1 MLYKTMSSLKL
12 TDGIIVLVESDRKGE
27 WYAAFDWQA
36 NEFIKAM
43 EFGTM
48 KSMCYPN
55 PRTETAIF
63 KHRGIRYKFIIIDD
77 WGPCYMKNIDS
88 GKEREIKY
96 FELGNIY
103 NKKNSTNYSVKKSK
117 FKFN

>member
-1 MLYKTMSSLKL
+1 MASLKL
-12 TDGIIVLVESDRKGE
+12 TEGIIVLVESDRKGE
-27 WYAAFDWQA
+27 WHTAYEWQA

-48 KSMCYPN
+48 KSMGYPN
-55 PRTETAIF
+55 PRTETKPF

-77 WGPCYMKNIDS
+77 WGPCYIKNIDS
-88 GKEREIKY
+88 GREREVKY

-103 NKKNSTNYSVKKSK
+103 NKKKDHDYTVKKSK
-117 FKFN
+117 FKLN

>member
-1 MLYKTMSSLKL
+1 MATLKL
-12 TDGIIVLVESDRKGE
+12 TEGVVVLIESDKKGE
-27 WYAAFDWQA
+27 WFTAYDWQA

-48 KSMCYPN
+48 KSMGIPN
-55 PRTETAIF
+55 PRTETRPF
-63 KHRGIRYKFIIIDD
+63 KHRGINYQFIIIDD
-77 WGPCYMKNIDS
+77 WGPCYIKNIDS
-88 GKEREIKY
+88 GRERKIKY

-103 NKKNSTNYSVKKSK
+103 NEKNTQHPVKKSR

>member
-1 MLYKTMSSLKL
+1 MVSLKL
-12 TDGIIVLVESDRKGE
+12 TEGIIVLVKSDKEGQ
-27 WYAAFDWQA
+27 WNTAFDWQT

-55 PRTETAIF
+55 PRTETKPF
-63 KHRGIRYKFIIIDD
+63 KHRGVKYQFIIIDD
-77 WGPCYMKNIDS
+77 WGPCYIKNMNT
-88 GKEREIKY
+88 GTEREIKY

-103 NKKNSTNYSVKKSK
+103 NQKNENDNSVKKSR
-117 FKFN
+117 FKLD